1 VGSVFMARESMVWG
15 WMGVKRG
22 GGVGVGGSEP
32 ARQDADGERAS
43 REGRS
48 KKEEGKVLGGRSGD
62 FAGGPPA
69 PPGERV
75 LRVEA
80 RVREEW

>member
-1 VGSVFMARESMVWG
+1 VGSVFMAGGSMVWG

-22 GGVGVGGSEP
+22 GGVGVGDSET

-48 KKEEGKVLGGRSGD
+48 KKEEGKVSGGRSGG

-75 LRVEA
+75 LRADVRA
-80 RVREEW
+80 REER